1 MIFLV
6 DVIIRFR
13 GLGFAEEKTNFFVDF
28 LGTGIVRFSTT
39 ELNGTIIKNTALKYI
54 TEKEMILVKVG
65 SVRRQKTGRN
75 AFTKP
80 LRGNL

>member
-1 MIFLV
+1 MFV
-6 DVIIRFR
+6 ATRVANRFR
-13 GLGFAEEKTNFFVDF
+13 RLGFTEEKTNFFVDF

-54 TEKEMILVKVG
+54 TEKEKIVVEVS
-65 SVRRQKTGRN
+65 SVRRQKIGRN

-80 LRGNL
+80 LHGNL